1 VAIPHLLN
9 AIRPTLTTFLLPLLL
24 HTSALDPIPMAD
36 FNDNTNS
43 YPTTSAAGDL
53 NLYLSRTFGLPADE
67 GLTQGIDTRANPW
80 GMVGQPD
87 PMIGPSADV
96 LADNCSESYDHNLVS
111 LISV

>member
-9 AIRPTLTTFLLPLLL
+9 AVRPTLTTVLLPLPL

-36 FNDNTNS
+36 FNDNTDS
-43 YPTTSAAGDL
+43 YPTTSAAGDI
-53 NLYLSRTFGLPADE
+53 NLYLSQTFGLPTDE
-67 GLTQGIDTRANPW
+67 GLIQGIDTDANTW

-111 LISV
+111 LISI